1 MSMSVEP
8 QPRQRSAAPDGLQWR
23 ARTPATVVRLV
34 VVPLGFAA
42 GIAAAIYSHSLYP
55 DGWLAFFVFAM
66 VVYTFG
72 WGLAQVLT
80 HPKHVQRALYF
91 ALEPILSAGVLY
103 ASFQLGA
110 PMWLAVILGFV
121 AGGMLHTVF
130 TWVLVP
136 RVAAEEGGAI
146 PWYQRS
152 APQDEAWSR
161 ERVHGFFQH
170 PVRSIAVGIKL
181 DQFYTAIKARDYAT
195 AYSYLGT
202 EAQAAINREEFI
214 TRAEARDVLE
224 GAVREFAEVGMDH
237 DDPESVTLAVAR
249 PGSVYITHLRMRR
262 EAGTW
267 RIARFDAL

>member
-8 QPRQRSAAPDGLQWR
+8 QPRQRLAVPNQGWWL
-23 ARTPATVVRLV
+23 ARTPVTVVRLV

-42 GIAAAIYSHSLYP
+42 GFAAAIYSHSLYP

-72 WGLAQVLT
+72 WGLAQVFT
-80 HPKHVQRALYF
+80 HPSPVRRALYF
-91 ALEPILSAGVLY
+91 ALEPLLSASVLY

-121 AGGMLHTVF
+121 AGGMLHTVLS
-130 TWVLVP
+130 WALVP
-136 RVAAEEGGAI
+136 LVAAEEAGANQ
-146 PWYQRS
+146 WHQRS
-152 APQDEAWSR
+152 TRQTEAWSR
-161 ERVHGFFQH
+161 ERVHSYFQH
-170 PVRSIAVGIKL
+170 PVRSIAIGIKL

-195 AYSYLGT
+195 AYTYLGT
-202 EAQAAINREEFI
+202 QAQAEISREEFI

-237 DDPESVTLAVAR
+237 DDPGSITLAVAR
-249 PGSVYITHLRMRR
+249 PGSIYITHLRLRR
-262 EAGTW
+262 EGGMW
-267 RIARFDAL
+267 RIAGFDAI